1 MHLNTVMCG
10 LLILFF
16 SWMLAHHAFVPH
28 SKSKSNSDT
37 WVEGFV
43 PKQAEAAAEA
53 AEAAATESEV
63 SELKKQLATLAQT
76 AQQLRTQMISNE
88 AGIQKNTA
96 NLQEIIKSQNDA
108 NAKMAEMKNNAK

>member
-1 MHLNTVMCG
+1 MHVNTAMCG

-28 SKSKSNSDT
+28 SKSKTNSET

-43 PKQAEAAAEA
+43 PKQAEAVAAE
-53 AEAAATESEV
+53 

-88 AGIQKNTA
+88 ASIQTNTA
-96 NLQEIIKSQNDA
+96 NLQEIIKSQNDT
-108 NAKMAEMKNNAK
+108 NAKMAEMKNNTK

>member
-1 MHLNTVMCG
+1 MNTVMCG

-43 PKQAEAAAEA
+43 PKQADQ
-53 AEAAATESEV
+53 SEV
-63 SELKKQLATLAQT
+63 PELKKQLATLAQT

-88 AGIQKNTA
+88 AGIQTNTA
-96 NLQEIIKSQNDA
+96 NLQEIIKSQNET

>member
-16 SWMLAHHAFVPH
+16 SWMLAHHAFVNH

-43 PKQAEAAAEA
+43 PKQAEAA

-108 NAKMAEMKNNAK
+108 NAKMVEMKNNAK

>member
-1 MHLNTVMCG
+1 MHPNTVMCG
-10 LLILFF
+10 FLILFF

-43 PKQAEAAAEA
+43 SKQAHAAAAE
-53 AEAAATESEV
+53 SEV
-63 SELKKQLATLAQT
+63 PELKKQLATLAQT

-88 AGIQKNTA
+88 AGIQTNTA

-108 NAKMAEMKNNAK
+108 NAKLTSMKNDAK

>member
-16 SWMLAHHAFVPH
+16 SWMLAHHAFVVPH
-28 SKSKSNSDT
+28 SKSKSNSDS

-43 PKQAEAAAEA
+43 PKQAEAAAA
-53 AEAAATESEV
+53 ESEV
-63 SELKKQLATLAQT
+63 PELKKQLATLAQT

-88 AGIQKNTA
+88 AGIQQNTA
-96 NLQEIIKSQNDA
+96 NLQEIIKSQNDT

>member
-1 MHLNTVMCG
+1 MHANTVMCG

-28 SKSKSNSDT
+28 SNSKSNSDT

-43 PKQAEAAAEA
+43 PKQAHAAAAE
-53 AEAAATESEV
+53 SEV
-63 SELKKQLATLAQT
+63 PELKKQLATLAQT

-96 NLQEIIKSQNDA
+96 NLQEIIKSQNET

>member
-1 MHLNTVMCG
+1 MHVNTAMCG

-43 PKQAEAAAEA
+43 PNQADQ
-53 AEAAATESEV
+53 SEVV
-63 SELKKQLATLAQT
+63 SELKKQIETLAQT
-76 AQQLRTQMISNE
+76 AQQLRIQMISNE
-88 AGIQKNTA
+88 AGIQTNTA
-96 NLQEIIKSQNDA
+96 NILEIIKSQNDT
-108 NAKMAEMKNNAK
+108 NAKMAEMKMNIK

>member
-1 MHLNTVMCG
+1 MHANTVMCG

-28 SKSKSNSDT
+28 SKYKSNSDT

-43 PKQAEAAAEA
+43 PKQAEAAA
-53 AEAAATESEV
+53 AE
-63 SELKKQLATLAQT
+63 SELKKQLETLAQT

-96 NLQEIIKSQNDA
+96 NLQEIIKSQNET

>member
-1 MHLNTVMCG
+1 MHANTVMCG

-16 SWMLAHHAFVPH
+16 SWMLAHHALK

-43 PKQAEAAAEA
+43 PKQAEAAA
-53 AEAAATESEV
+53 AE
-63 SELKKQLATLAQT
+63 SELKKQLETLAQT

-96 NLQEIIKSQNDA
+96 NLQEIIKSQNET

>member
-1 MHLNTVMCG
+1 MHANTVMCG

-16 SWMLAHHAFVPH
+16 SWMLAHRAFVPH

-37 WVEGFV
+37 WIEGFV
-43 PKQAEAAAEA
+43 PNQADQ
-53 AEAAATESEV
+53 SEVV
-63 SELKKQLATLAQT
+63 SELKKQIETLAQT
-76 AQQLRTQMISNE
+76 AQQLRIQMISNE

-96 NLQEIIKSQNDA
+96 NLQEIIKSQNET

>member
-1 MHLNTVMCG
+1 MHANTVMCG

-43 PKQAEAAAEA
+43 PKQAEAAA
-53 AEAAATESEV
+53 AE
-63 SELKKQLATLAQT
+63 SELKKQLETLAQT

-96 NLQEIIKSQNDA
+96 NLQEIIKSQNET

>member
-43 PKQAEAAAEA
+43 PNQADQ
-53 AEAAATESEV
+53 SEVV
-63 SELKKQLATLAQT
+63 SELKKQIETLAQT
-76 AQQLRTQMISNE
+76 AQQLRIQMISNE
-88 AGIQKNTA
+88 AGIQTNTA
-96 NLQEIIKSQNDA
+96 NILEIIKSQNET

>member
-28 SKSKSNSDT
+28 SNSKSNSDT

-43 PKQAEAAAEA
+43 PNQADQ
-53 AEAAATESEV
+53 SEV
-63 SELKKQLATLAQT
+63 PELKKQLATLAQT
-76 AQQLRTQMISNE
+76 AQQLRTQMIINE
-88 AGIQKNTA
+88 AGIQTNTA
-96 NLQEIIKSQNDA
+96 NIQEIIKSQNET
-108 NAKMAEMKNNAK
+108 NAKLAEMKNNAK

>member
-1 MHLNTVMCG
+1 MNTVMCG

-28 SKSKSNSDT
+28 SNSKSNSDT

-43 PKQAEAAAEA
+43 PKQAEAAAA
-53 AEAAATESEV
+53 ESEV
-63 SELKKQLATLAQT
+63 PELKKQLATLAQT

-88 AGIQKNTA
+88 AGIQTNTA
-96 NLQEIIKSQNDA
+96 NIQEIIKSQNET

>member
-1 MHLNTVMCG
+1 MHVNTAMCG

-43 PKQAEAAAEA
+43 PKQAEAAAAAAA
-53 AEAAATESEV
+53 AE
-63 SELKKQLATLAQT
+63 SELKKQLETLAQT
-76 AQQLRTQMISNE
+76 AQQLRIQMINNE
-88 AGIQKNTA
+88 ASIQTNTA
-96 NLQEIIKSQNDA
+96 NLQEIIKSQNET

>member
-1 MHLNTVMCG
+1 MHANTVMCG

-28 SKSKSNSDT
+28 SKSKTNSET
-37 WVEGFV
+37 WVEGYV
-43 PKQAEAAAEA
+43 PKQAEAAA
-53 AEAAATESEV
+53 AE
-63 SELKKQLATLAQT
+63 SELKKQLETLAQT

-96 NLQEIIKSQNDA
+96 NLQEIIKSQNET

>member
-1 MHLNTVMCG
+1 MHANTVMCG

-43 PKQAEAAAEA
+43 PKQAEAAA
-53 AEAAATESEV
+53 AE
-63 SELKKQLATLAQT
+63 SELKKQLETLAQT

-96 NLQEIIKSQNDA
+96 NLQEIIKSQNEN

>member
-1 MHLNTVMCG
+1 MQPNTVMCG

-43 PKQAEAAAEA
+43 PNQAH
-53 AEAAATESEV
+53 AAATESEV

-76 AQQLRTQMISNE
+76 AQQLRTQMIKNE
-88 AGIQKNTA
+88 AGIQQNTA
-96 NLQEIIKSQNDA
+96 NLQEIIKSQNDT
-108 NAKMAEMKNNAK
+108 NAKLTSMKNDAK

>member
-1 MHLNTVMCG
+1 MHANTVMCG

-28 SKSKSNSDT
+28 SKSKTNSET

-43 PKQAEAAAEA
+43 PKQAEAAA
-53 AEAAATESEV
+53 AE
-63 SELKKQLATLAQT
+63 SELKKQLETLAQT

-88 AGIQKNTA
+88 AGIQKNR
-96 NLQEIIKSQNDA
+96 
-108 NAKMAEMKNNAK
+108 

>member
-1 MHLNTVMCG
+1 MHANTVMCG

-43 PKQAEAAAEA
+43 PKQAEAAA
-53 AEAAATESEV
+53 AE
-63 SELKKQLATLAQT
+63 SELKKQIETLAQT

-88 AGIQKNTA
+88 AGIQQNTA
-96 NLQEIIKSQNDA
+96 NLQEIIKSQNET

>member
-1 MHLNTVMCG
+1 MHANTVMCG

-28 SKSKSNSDT
+28 SKSKTNSET

-43 PKQAEAAAEA
+43 PKQAEAAA
-53 AEAAATESEV
+53 AE
-63 SELKKQLATLAQT
+63 SELKKQLETLAQT

-96 NLQEIIKSQNDA
+96 NLQEIIKSQNET

>member
-1 MHLNTVMCG
+1 MHVNTAMCG

-28 SKSKSNSDT
+28 SKSKTNSET

-43 PKQAEAAAEA
+43 PKQAEAVAAE
-53 AEAAATESEV
+53 

-76 AQQLRTQMISNE
+76 AQLRTQMISNE
-88 AGIQKNTA
+88 ASIQTNTA
-96 NLQEIIKSQNDA
+96 NLQEIIKSQNDT
-108 NAKMAEMKNNAK
+108 NAKMAEMKNNTK

>member
-1 MHLNTVMCG
+1 MHVNTAMCG

-43 PKQAEAAAEA
+43 PKQAEAAA
-53 AEAAATESEV
+53 AAAAAESEV
-63 SELKKQLATLAQT
+63 PELKKQLATLAQT

-88 AGIQKNTA
+88 ASIQTNTA
-96 NLQEIIKSQNDA
+96 NLQEIIKSQNET

>member
-1 MHLNTVMCG
+1 MHANTVMCG

-28 SKSKSNSDT
+28 SKSKSNSGT

-43 PKQAEAAAEA
+43 PKQADQ
-53 AEAAATESEV
+53 SEVV
-63 SELKKQLATLAQT
+63 SELKNQLATLAQT
-76 AQQLRTQMISNE
+76 AQQLRTQMMSNE

-96 NLQEIIKSQNDA
+96 NLQEIIKSQNET

>member
-10 LLILFF
+10 FLILFF
-16 SWMLAHHAFVPH
+16 SWMLAHHALK
-28 SKSKSNSDT
+28 SKFNSKSNSDT

-53 AEAAATESEV
+53 AAAESEV
-63 SELKKQLATLAQT
+63 PELKKQLATLAQT

-88 AGIQKNTA
+88 AGIQTNTA

-108 NAKMAEMKNNAK
+108 NAKLTSMKNDAK